1 MSTLGC
7 ALRCPHTL
15 PASVLTVTVTKR
27 LTAEITVTTLHRN
40 WGSTLSLFLF
50 FYFLVCSDKNDPLFP
65 MNTLLHTVALPL
77 FLPPLPSASQSITI
91 LQQEGLSLCFTPG
104 VSRPSPSPVGM
115 GCFFFSPSSAS
126 LTHPLPTNHWSSAC
140 AALPAFNACCI
151 VCAEHEL
158 EVAGERLVSAF
169 WARLQEQDAS
179 VNCFFPE
186 HTACAMSPAPSG
198 NTDEKQLAC
207 IFHCV
212 RLAWVLKQVLLN
224 WNTVVSTFAS
234 YTSRA

>member
-15 PASVLTVTVTKR
+15 PASVLTVTMTKR

-65 MNTLLHTVALPL
+65 MNTLLHAVALPL

-151 VCAEHEL
+151 VCAEHKL

-169 WARLQEQDAS
+169 WAIGYKSKMPVLTASSLSTLPVPCLQLLQETQTKNS
-179 VNCFFPE
+179 
-186 HTACAMSPAPSG
+186 SPAS
-198 NTDEKQLAC
+198 
-207 IFHCV
+207 
-212 RLAWVLKQVLLN
+212 
-224 WNTVVSTFAS
+224 STALG
-234 YTSRA
+234 